1 MELSGDGSATG
12 LLQGLLAGLTPLGWI
27 PWAVTAVLVV
37 LSFVWAFAGNRG
49 CKAISHGQGAL
60 IGLVPG
66 MWGGAVMERAMA
78 AGHMDFESLL
88 FGPGELKFGIGAL
101 AGLVAGGLLF
111 GFTGRFWSRLLFFAA
126 GAAVG
131 GGMVA
136 GAILLLHE
144 PLLQRLLPVL
154 VLGIAAGGATL
165 WLSFRHPVPFT
176 GIWGGLIAALGLIW
190 PMLHLFAIV
199 GGPSWLP
206 LLASGGLGALIAIAG
221 TAWQAD
227 RQESDPHPIHPVRR

>member
-66 MWGGAVMERAMA
+66 MW
-78 AGHMDFESLL
+78 
-88 FGPGELKFGIGAL
+88 
-101 AGLVAGGLLF
+101 
-111 GFTGRFWSRLLFFAA
+111 GRFWSRLLFFAA

-227 RQESDPHPIHPVRR
+227 RQESDPHPIHSVRR